1 MQPELCAAYFCH
13 TINKPSNINH
23 QLRKT
28 MKKGVKIS
36 LWVVGILAVLV
47 ILFITCA
54 DVWTSRY
61 AEKIVRQELEK
72 AQLPVSIDF
81 KHIHVLLMTGCVDV
95 EGIVVESGE
104 SRVESRKSKVESGEL
119 KAESQESRVESRK
132 SGRSPKVES
141 QESGRSPK
149 VESQKILD
157 TLRVEIPH
165 VVVSNIHY
173 GQLLRKRIVAAR
185 RIDVLKMS
193 ATTKLS
199 QAKVALNVDSLSIS
213 LRHPAYSI
221 KDSALTINQLGVGL
235 MNAKI
240 HMAKEKIHFEIDSLS
255 VGLHDLFYNVKD
267 TTFGYNDSVYNLNVD
282 RFQVKMAQTMM
293 GIEAKKV
300 FTENGGEIT
309 LGQTRIWNTCGRRD
323 LAPKMKE
330 PATWIDLHLNS
341 VVISPLN
348 PFRTDF
354 SKGVAIHQISVNGDC
369 FEAFRDARLEPTHPY
384 PMPQTVL
391 MQIPLPIKI
400 DAIDAKLKTLD
411 VGVLCSDKNL
421 GKMQIKDVTASICD
435 FSNKRGS
442 TTVINAIAHIGDG
455 KVNGVIKMY
464 MNKAGKFD
472 IEIKGKDINTNELA
486 HMTRPL
492 AAIELN
498 CAIDSMHLKYSAD
511 NDRLGGN
518 VLFAYHGL
526 NGKVYGADDIP
537 FKIISKNAGALE
549 YFVNHLIPKSNPR
562 AGLKE
567 PLAYHVEYVRK
578 DMQPVPLY
586 LVMPVILG
594 AVETYLPGF
603 FVSKKVNKNEL

>member
-1 MQPELCAAYFCH
+1 
-13 TINKPSNINH
+13 
-23 QLRKT
+23 
-28 MKKGVKIS
+28 MKKGVKIT
-36 LWVVGILAVLV
+36 LWVVGVLAALV
-47 ILFITCA
+47 ILFVTCA

-61 AEKIVRQELEK
+61 AEKIVRQQLEK
-72 AQLPVSIDF
+72 AELPVAIDF

-95 EGIVVESGE
+95 EGVV
-104 SRVESRKSKVESGEL
+104 VQCGEL
-119 KAESQESRVESRK
+119 KDENK
-132 SGRSPKVES
+132 
-141 QESGRSPK
+141 
-149 VESQKILD
+149 KILD
-157 TLRVEIPH
+157 TLSVQIPH
-165 VVVSNIHY
+165 VVVSNVRY
-173 GQLLRKRIVAAR
+173 GQLIRKQIVSIR
-185 RIDVLKMS
+185 RVDVVKMS

-199 QAKVALNVDSLSIS
+199 QAKVALNTDSLSVT
-213 LRHPAYSI
+213 LRNVSYNI
-221 KDSALTINQLGVGL
+221 KDSALAINQLGVGL

-240 HMAKEKIHFEIDSLS
+240 NMAKEKINFEIDSLS
-255 VGLHDLFYNVKD
+255 VGLNDLFYNMKD
-267 TTFGYNDSVYNLNVD
+267 STFGYNDSVYNLNVD

-348 PFRTDF
+348 PFRMDF
-354 SKGVAIHQISVNGDC
+354 SKGIAISQITVNGDR
-369 FEAFRDARLEPTHPY
+369 FEAFRDARLAPTHPY

-391 MQIPLPIKI
+391 MQIKLPIKI
-400 DAIDAKLKTLD
+400 DAIDAKLNTLD

-421 GKMQIKDVTASICD
+421 GKMQIKNVTASICD

>member
-1 MQPELCAAYFCH
+1 
-13 TINKPSNINH
+13 
-23 QLRKT
+23 
-28 MKKGVKIS
+28 MKKSTKIT
-36 LWVVGILAVLV
+36 LWVVGVLAALV
-47 ILFITCA
+47 ILFVTCA

-61 AEKIVRQELEK
+61 AEKIVRQQLEN
-72 AQLPVSIDF
+72 AELPVAIDF

-95 EGIVVESGE
+95 EGVV
-104 SRVESRKSKVESGEL
+104 VQCGEL
-119 KAESQESRVESRK
+119 KDENK
-132 SGRSPKVES
+132 
-141 QESGRSPK
+141 
-149 VESQKILD
+149 KILD
-157 TLRVEIPH
+157 TLSVQIPH
-165 VVVSNIHY
+165 VVVSNVRY
-173 GQLLRKRIVAAR
+173 GQLIRKQIVSIR
-185 RIDVLKMS
+185 RVDVVKMS

-199 QAKVALNVDSLSIS
+199 QAKVALNTDSLSIT
-213 LRHPAYSI
+213 LRNVSYNM
-221 KDSALTINQLGVGL
+221 KDSALAINQLGVGL

-240 HMAKEKIHFEIDSLS
+240 NMAKEKINFEIDSLS
-255 VGLHDLFYNVKD
+255 VGLNDLFYNMKD
-267 TTFGYNDSVYNLNVD
+267 STFGYNDSVYNLNVD

-309 LGQTRIWNTCGRRD
+309 LGKTRIWNTCGRRD

-354 SKGVAIHQISVNGDC
+354 SKGIAISQITVNGDR

-400 DAIDAKLKTLD
+400 DAIDAKLNTLD

-421 GKMQIKDVTASICD
+421 GKMQIKNVTASICD

-511 NDRLGGN
+511 NERLGGN

>member
-1 MQPELCAAYFCH
+1 
-13 TINKPSNINH
+13 
-23 QLRKT
+23 
-28 MKKGVKIS
+28 MKKSTKIT
-36 LWVVGILAVLV
+36 LWVVGVLAALV

-61 AEKIVRQELEK
+61 AEKIVRQQLEK
-72 AQLPVSIDF
+72 AELPVAIDF
-81 KHIHVLLMTGCVDV
+81 KHIHVLLLTGCVDV
-95 EGIVVESGE
+95 EGVV
-104 SRVESRKSKVESGEL
+104 VQCGEL
-119 KAESQESRVESRK
+119 KDENK
-132 SGRSPKVES
+132 
-141 QESGRSPK
+141 
-149 VESQKILD
+149 KILD
-157 TLRVEIPH
+157 TLSVQIPH
-165 VVVSNIHY
+165 VVVSNVRY
-173 GQLLRKRIVAAR
+173 GQLIRKQIVSIR
-185 RIDVLKMS
+185 RVDVVKMS

-199 QAKVALNVDSLSIS
+199 QAKVALNTDSLSVT
-213 LRHPAYSI
+213 LRNLSYNI
-221 KDSALTINQLGVGL
+221 KDSALAINQLGVGL

-240 HMAKEKIHFEIDSLS
+240 QMAKEKINFEIDSLS
-255 VGLHDLFYNVKD
+255 VGLNDLFYNMKD
-267 TTFGYNDSVYNLNVD
+267 STFGYNDSVYNLNVD

-348 PFRTDF
+348 PFRMDF
-354 SKGVAIHQISVNGDC
+354 SKGIAISQITVNGDR

-391 MQIPLPIKI
+391 MQIKLPIKI
-400 DAIDAKLKTLD
+400 DAIDAKLNTLD

-421 GKMQIKDVTASICD
+421 GKMQIKNVTASICD

-442 TTVINAIAHIGDG
+442 TTVINAIAHVGDG

-511 NDRLGGN
+511 NERLGGN

-526 NGKVYGADDIP
+526 NGKVYGTDDIP

>member
-1 MQPELCAAYFCH
+1 
-13 TINKPSNINH
+13 
-23 QLRKT
+23 
-28 MKKGVKIS
+28 MKKGVKIT
-36 LWVVGILAVLV
+36 LWVVGVLAVLV

-104 SRVESRKSKVESGEL
+104 SRVESPDEVLKSKVESGEL
-119 KAESQESRVESRK
+119 KAESQESRVESQK
-132 SGRSPKVES
+132 SRVES
-141 QESGRSPK
+141 QETGQSPK

-173 GQLLRKRIVAAR
+173 GQLLRKRIVAR

-193 ATTKLS
+193 ATTKLT

-354 SKGVAIHQISVNGDC
+354 SKGIALSQITVNGDR
-369 FEAFRDARLEPTHPY
+369 FEAFRDARLAPTHPY

-391 MQIPLPIKI
+391 MQIKLPIKI
-400 DAIDAKLKTLD
+400 DAINAKLKTLD

>member
-1 MQPELCAAYFCH
+1 
-13 TINKPSNINH
+13 
-23 QLRKT
+23 
-28 MKKGVKIS
+28 MKKGVKIT
-36 LWVVGILAVLV
+36 LWVVGILAALV

-61 AEKIVRQELEK
+61 AEKIVRQQLEK
-72 AQLPVSIDF
+72 AELPVAIDF

-95 EGIVVESGE
+95 EGVV
-104 SRVESRKSKVESGEL
+104 VQCGEL
-119 KAESQESRVESRK
+119 KDENK
-132 SGRSPKVES
+132 
-141 QESGRSPK
+141 
-149 VESQKILD
+149 KILD
-157 TLRVEIPH
+157 TLSVQIPH
-165 VVVSNIHY
+165 VVVSNVRY
-173 GQLLRKRIVAAR
+173 GQLIRKQIVSIR
-185 RIDVLKMS
+185 RVDVVKMS

-199 QAKVALNVDSLSIS
+199 QAKVALNTDSLSVT
-213 LRHPAYSI
+213 LRNVCYNI
-221 KDSALTINQLGVGL
+221 KDSALAINQLGVGL
-235 MNAKI
+235 MNARI
-240 HMAKEKIHFEIDSLS
+240 NMAKEKINFEIDSLS
-255 VGLHDLFYNVKD
+255 VGLNDLFYNMKD
-267 TTFGYNDSVYNLNVD
+267 STFGYNDSVYNLNVD

-300 FTENGGEIT
+300 ITENGGEIT

-354 SKGVAIHQISVNGDC
+354 SKGIAISQITVNGDC

-421 GKMQIKDVTASICD
+421 GKMQIKNVTASICD

-442 TTVINAIAHIGDG
+442 TTVINAIAHVGDG

-526 NGKVYGADDIP
+526 KGKVYGADDIP

-567 PLAYHVEYVRK
+567 PLAYRVEYVRK

>member
-1 MQPELCAAYFCH
+1 
-13 TINKPSNINH
+13 
-23 QLRKT
+23 
-28 MKKGVKIS
+28 MKKGVKIT
-36 LWVVGILAVLV
+36 LWIVGILAALV
-47 ILFITCA
+47 ILFVTCA

-61 AEKIVRQELEK
+61 AEKIVRQQLEK
-72 AQLPVSIDF
+72 AELPVAIDF
-81 KHIHVLLMTGCVDV
+81 KHIHVLLMTSCVDV
-95 EGIVVESGE
+95 EGIVVES
-104 SRVESRKSKVESGEL
+104 
-119 KAESQESRVESRK
+119 QESRVES
-132 SGRSPKVES
+132 
-141 QESGRSPK
+141 QETGQGPK

-157 TLRVEIPH
+157 TLCVEIPH

-221 KDSALTINQLGVGL
+221 KDSALTISKLGVEL
-235 MNAKI
+235 MNSKI
-240 HMAKEKIHFEIDSLS
+240 QMAKEKINFEIDSLS
-255 VGLHDLFYNVKD
+255 FGLHDLFYNVKD

-511 NDRLGGN
+511 NDCLGGN

-567 PLAYHVEYVRK
+567 PLAYRVEYVRK

>member
-1 MQPELCAAYFCH
+1 
-13 TINKPSNINH
+13 
-23 QLRKT
+23 
-28 MKKGVKIS
+28 MKKGVKIT
-36 LWVVGILAVLV
+36 LWVVGILAALV
-47 ILFITCA
+47 ILFVTCA

-61 AEKIVRQELEK
+61 AEKIVRQQLEK
-72 AQLPVSIDF
+72 AELPVAIDF

-95 EGIVVESGE
+95 EGVV
-104 SRVESRKSKVESGEL
+104 VQCGEL
-119 KAESQESRVESRK
+119 KDENK
-132 SGRSPKVES
+132 
-141 QESGRSPK
+141 
-149 VESQKILD
+149 KILD
-157 TLRVEIPH
+157 TLSVQIPH
-165 VVVSNIHY
+165 VVVSNVRY
-173 GQLLRKRIVAAR
+173 GQLIRKRIVSIR
-185 RIDVLKMS
+185 RVDVVKMS

-199 QAKVALNVDSLSIS
+199 QAKVALNTDSLSVT
-213 LRHPAYSI
+213 LRNLSYNI
-221 KDSALTINQLGVGL
+221 KDSALAINQLGVGL
-235 MNAKI
+235 MNARI
-240 HMAKEKIHFEIDSLS
+240 NMAKEKINFEIDSLS
-255 VGLHDLFYNVKD
+255 VGLNDLFYNMKD
-267 TTFGYNDSVYNLNVD
+267 STFGYNDSVYNLNVD

-348 PFRTDF
+348 PFRMDF
-354 SKGVAIHQISVNGDC
+354 SKGIAISQITVNGDR
-369 FEAFRDARLEPTHPY
+369 FEAFRDARLAPTHPY

-391 MQIPLPIKI
+391 MQIKLPIKI
-400 DAIDAKLKTLD
+400 DAIDAKLNTLD

-421 GKMQIKDVTASICD
+421 GKMQIKNVTASICD

-442 TTVINAIAHIGDG
+442 TTVINAIAHVGDG

-511 NDRLGGN
+511 NERLGGN

-526 NGKVYGADDIP
+526 NGKVYGTDDIP

>member
-1 MQPELCAAYFCH
+1 
-13 TINKPSNINH
+13 
-23 QLRKT
+23 

-221 KDSALTINQLGVGL
+221 KDSALTISKLGVEL
-235 MNAKI
+235 MNSKI
-240 HMAKEKIHFEIDSLS
+240 QMAKEKIHFEIDSLS
-255 VGLHDLFYNVKD
+255 FGLHDLFYNVKD

>member
-1 MQPELCAAYFCH
+1 
-13 TINKPSNINH
+13 
-23 QLRKT
+23 
-28 MKKGVKIS
+28 MKKGVKIT
-36 LWVVGILAVLV
+36 LWVVGVLAALV

-61 AEKIVRQELEK
+61 AEKIVRQQLEK
-72 AQLPVSIDF
+72 AELPVAIDF

-95 EGIVVESGE
+95 EGVV
-104 SRVESRKSKVESGEL
+104 VQCGEL
-119 KAESQESRVESRK
+119 KDENK
-132 SGRSPKVES
+132 
-141 QESGRSPK
+141 
-149 VESQKILD
+149 KILD
-157 TLRVEIPH
+157 TLSVQIPH
-165 VVVSNIHY
+165 VVVSNVRY
-173 GQLLRKRIVAAR
+173 GQLIRKQIVSIR
-185 RIDVLKMS
+185 RVDVVKMS

-199 QAKVALNVDSLSIS
+199 QAKVALNTDSLSVT
-213 LRHPAYSI
+213 LRNVSYSI
-221 KDSALTINQLGVGL
+221 KDSALAINQLGVGL

-240 HMAKEKIHFEIDSLS
+240 HMAKEKINFEIDSLS
-255 VGLHDLFYNVKD
+255 VGLNDLFYNMKD
-267 TTFGYNDSVYNLNVD
+267 STFGYNDSVYNLNVD

-300 FTENGGEIT
+300 STENGGEIM

-354 SKGVAIHQISVNGDC
+354 SKGIAISQITVNGDR
-369 FEAFRDARLEPTHPY
+369 FEAFRDARLAPTHPY

-391 MQIPLPIKI
+391 MQIKLPIKI
-400 DAIDAKLKTLD
+400 DAINAKLNTLD

-421 GKMQIKDVTASICD
+421 GKMQIKNVTASICD

-442 TTVINAIAHIGDG
+442 TTVINAIAHVGDG

-486 HMTRPL
+486 QMTRPL

-511 NDRLGGN
+511 NERLGGN

-526 NGKVYGADDIP
+526 KGKVYGTDDIP

-567 PLAYHVEYVRK
+567 PLAYRVEYVRK

>member
-119 KAESQESRVESRK
+119 KAESQELK
-132 SGRSPKVES
+132 AKS

-221 KDSALTINQLGVGL
+221 KDSALTISKLGVEL
-235 MNAKI
+235 MNSKI
-240 HMAKEKIHFEIDSLS
+240 QMAKEKIHFEIDSLS
-255 VGLHDLFYNVKD
+255 FGLHDLFYNVKD

>member
-1 MQPELCAAYFCH
+1 
-13 TINKPSNINH
+13 
-23 QLRKT
+23 
-28 MKKGVKIS
+28 MKKSTKIT
-36 LWVVGILAVLV
+36 LWVVGVLAALV

-61 AEKIVRQELEK
+61 AEKIVRQQLEK
-72 AQLPVSIDF
+72 AELPVAIDF
-81 KHIHVLLMTGCVDV
+81 KHIHVLLLTGCVDV
-95 EGIVVESGE
+95 EGVV
-104 SRVESRKSKVESGEL
+104 VQCGEL
-119 KAESQESRVESRK
+119 KDENK
-132 SGRSPKVES
+132 
-141 QESGRSPK
+141 
-149 VESQKILD
+149 KILD
-157 TLRVEIPH
+157 TLSVQIPH
-165 VVVSNIHY
+165 VVVSNVRY
-173 GQLLRKRIVAAR
+173 GQLIRKQIVSIR
-185 RIDVLKMS
+185 RVDVVKMS

-199 QAKVALNVDSLSIS
+199 QAKVALNTDSLSVT
-213 LRHPAYSI
+213 LRNLSYNI
-221 KDSALTINQLGVGL
+221 KDSALAINQLGVGL

-240 HMAKEKIHFEIDSLS
+240 QMAKEKINFEIDSLS
-255 VGLHDLFYNVKD
+255 VGLNDLFYNMKD
-267 TTFGYNDSVYNLNVD
+267 STFGYNDSVYNLNVD

-348 PFRTDF
+348 PFRMDF
-354 SKGVAIHQISVNGDC
+354 SKGIAISQITVNGDR

-391 MQIPLPIKI
+391 MQIKLPIKI
-400 DAIDAKLKTLD
+400 DAIDAKLNTLD

-421 GKMQIKDVTASICD
+421 GKMQIKNVTASICD

-511 NDRLGGN
+511 NERLGGN

-526 NGKVYGADDIP
+526 NGKVYGTDDIP

>member
-1 MQPELCAAYFCH
+1 
-13 TINKPSNINH
+13 
-23 QLRKT
+23 
-28 MKKGVKIS
+28 MKKGVKIT
-36 LWVVGILAVLV
+36 LWVVGVLAALV
-47 ILFITCA
+47 ILFVTCA

-61 AEKIVRQELEK
+61 AEKIVRQQLEK
-72 AQLPVSIDF
+72 AELPVAIDF

-95 EGIVVESGE
+95 EGVV
-104 SRVESRKSKVESGEL
+104 VQCGEL
-119 KAESQESRVESRK
+119 KDENK
-132 SGRSPKVES
+132 
-141 QESGRSPK
+141 
-149 VESQKILD
+149 KILD
-157 TLRVEIPH
+157 TLSVQIPH
-165 VVVSNIHY
+165 VVVSNVRY
-173 GQLLRKRIVAAR
+173 GQLIRKQIVSIR
-185 RIDVLKMS
+185 RVDVVKMS

-199 QAKVALNVDSLSIS
+199 QAKVALNTDSLSVT
-213 LRHPAYSI
+213 LRNVSYNI
-221 KDSALTINQLGVGL
+221 KDSALAINQLGVGL

-240 HMAKEKIHFEIDSLS
+240 NMAKEKINFEIDSLS
-255 VGLHDLFYNVKD
+255 VGLNDLFYNMKD
-267 TTFGYNDSVYNLNVD
+267 STFGYNDSVYNLNVD

-348 PFRTDF
+348 PFRMDF
-354 SKGVAIHQISVNGDC
+354 SKGIAISQITVNGDR
-369 FEAFRDARLEPTHPY
+369 FEAFRDARLAPTHPY

-391 MQIPLPIKI
+391 MQIKLPIKI
-400 DAIDAKLKTLD
+400 DAIDAKLNTLD

-421 GKMQIKDVTASICD
+421 GKMQIKNVTASICD

-492 AAIELN
+492 AALELN

>member
-1 MQPELCAAYFCH
+1 
-13 TINKPSNINH
+13 
-23 QLRKT
+23 
-28 MKKGVKIS
+28 MKKGVKIT
-36 LWVVGILAVLV
+36 LWIVGILAALV

-61 AEKIVRQELEK
+61 AEKIVRQQLEK
-72 AQLPVSIDF
+72 VELPVAIDF

-119 KAESQESRVESRK
+119 KTESQESRVESQK

-221 KDSALTINQLGVGL
+221 KDSALTISKLGVEL
-235 MNAKI
+235 MNSKI
-240 HMAKEKIHFEIDSLS
+240 QMAKEKINFEIDSLS
-255 VGLHDLFYNVKD
+255 FGLHDLFYNVKD

-323 LAPKMKE
+323 LAPKLKE

-354 SKGVAIHQISVNGDC
+354 SKGIALSQITVNGDR
-369 FEAFRDARLEPTHPY
+369 FEAFRDARLAPTHPY

-391 MQIPLPIKI
+391 MQIKLPIKI
-400 DAIDAKLKTLD
+400 DAINAKLKTLD

-421 GKMQIKDVTASICD
+421 GKMQIKNVSATISD

-455 KVNGVIKMY
+455 KVNGNIKMH

-472 IEIKGKDINTNELA
+472 IEIKGKDINTSELA
-486 HMTRPL
+486 QMTRPL

-567 PLAYHVEYVRK
+567 PLAYRVEYVRK

-594 AVETYLPGF
+594 AVQTYLPGF

>member
-1 MQPELCAAYFCH
+1 
-13 TINKPSNINH
+13 
-23 QLRKT
+23 
-28 MKKGVKIS
+28 MKKGVKIT
-36 LWVVGILAVLV
+36 LWVVGVLAVLV

-104 SRVESRKSKVESGEL
+104 LKAESQESRVESRKSRVESRKSKVESGEL
-119 KAESQESRVESRK
+119 KVESQESRVESGESRGESRK
-132 SGRSPKVES
+132 SGRSPRVES
-141 QESGRSPK
+141 QETK

-221 KDSALTINQLGVGL
+221 KDSALTISKLGVEL
-235 MNAKI
+235 MNSKI
-240 HMAKEKIHFEIDSLS
+240 QMAKEKINFEIDSLS

-323 LAPKMKE
+323 LAPKLKE

-341 VVISPLN
+341 VVVSPLN

-567 PLAYHVEYVRK
+567 PLAYRVEYVRK

-594 AVETYLPGF
+594 AVQTYLPGF